1 MTKYM
6 LFMIIV
12 WLLVIVITNYFLQ
25 IENPKLF
32 KIAESLEKV
41 ILGAT
46 IAISILWIAEY
57 P

>member
-1 MTKYM
+1 M